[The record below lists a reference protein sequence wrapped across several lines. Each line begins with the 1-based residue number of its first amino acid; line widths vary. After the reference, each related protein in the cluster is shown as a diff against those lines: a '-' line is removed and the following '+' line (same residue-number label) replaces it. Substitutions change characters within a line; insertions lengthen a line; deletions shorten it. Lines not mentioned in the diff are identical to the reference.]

1 MVSEGRNIETTSGIV
16 TALKGKHCQKKQKY
30 FTTNIDWVTSTL
42 VEIYKLKGED
52 EKKKDKIR
60 KIMFPT
66 SQSDSGAVGLYP
78 IR

>member
-30 FTTNIDWVTSTL
+30 FTTNIDRVTSML

-52 EKKKDKIR
+52 EKKKTK
-60 KIMFPT
+60 
-66 SQSDSGAVGLYP
+66 
-78 IR
+78 